1 MVLILLIG
9 QASLVGQF
17 QRPPRYPVPGAPG
30 GPPVVLNP
38 EDDESR
44 ITEQMKKAR
53 NAMRQKKLV
62 SQMQLLARLTNELK
76 ADVDKT
82 DTLSADDIHKSEQIE
97 KLARNIRELM
107 IGPL

>member
-1 MVLILLIG
+1 MILILFAAQVPG
-9 QASLVGQF
+9 VGQF

-30 GPPVVLNP
+30 SPPVVLNP

-44 ITEQMKKAR
+44 LTEHMKKAR

-82 DTLSADDIHKSEQIE
+82 DILSADDIHRSEQIE
-97 KLARNIRELM
+97 KLARSIRELM